1 MLNPNDA
8 DDSDSSTD
16 SPPPV
21 VSRPKRS
28 ATVSPSTRNSFYNS
42 RRRSDANLNFFNERE
57 RQRERRR
64 SMVRAS
70 RERSESR
77 RSSQQ
82 NLRKTNSEPNVDMPS
97 IDVEALQKL
106 LLSLPKFA
114 SASRSRINHRHDSDS
129 GGEMTTEIEELKD
142 AAKSIQSLQRVLAY
156 PSQVSSDRGGNR
168 RLPTVDPV
176 ESCLESSVFSD
187 VDESSLATD
196 TTDGGRRSGIS
207 TRLGHPRGVMQFIP
221 SIRNDQFQPT
231 SEIRRNSISRKSS
244 VPDGFMS
251 NELQSDPVP
260 NVRNRRRGI
269 VDEMFSSSTSL
280 LVDRPSE
287 TLAGVN
293 RFAKLLDTFRSRPTS
308 PEQHPSISWNPYV
321 YSDGGEA
328 LETCG
333 MEDSLHEA
341 DILLWKKRSRASLRR
356 HYSVRHLAARELLDT
371 EKSFVEGLEFLVTK
385 YMRPLRQP
393 LECTLIEASLVDKIF
408 YRIPEILAH
417 HQVLLTTLSQRI
429 DQWHKDAILGDV
441 LLAHFS
447 KQSMIET
454 YIAFVDNFKFAKA
467 SITQARQ
474 KHAFEKYYSRCCRDH
489 PNKLDLDA
497 LLISPIQ
504 RVPRYELIVKQML
517 KHTPVE
523 HEDRERL
530 QRAQRHIHCLAV
542 AINQHKDGSEQM
554 EQRLREIEA
563 IVDGLDDLV
572 TKERTL
578 LRHDIITL
586 KGTERERCVFMLSDL
601 LLVTSVK
608 KKAKV
613 MYTKMTS
620 HSMDFLESNRF
631 KLLYKIALEDVQ
643 ISKDTL
649 SQLEAVERKLES
661 SREDDRVLK
670 KMSQLC
676 SLLKCEKKV
685 KTVRFLNVPQQL
697 TDPMLSPENGRPGSE
712 QLDN

>member
-1 MLNPNDA
+1 MTCHFSANLFVFSIVAATFQAQIPSNHLPAPRSAHTLPNASLARSMLNPNDA
-8 DDSDSSTD
+8 DDSDSSSD
-16 SPPPV
+16 SSPPVAVP
-21 VSRPKRS
+21 RPKRS

-77 RSSQQ
+77 RASQQ
-82 NLRKTNSEPNVDMPS
+82 NLRKTNSEPNVDMPPT

-114 SASRSRINHRHDSDS
+114 AASRSRIVLSQNKNHRHDSDS
-129 GGEMTTEIEELKD
+129 GGEMSTEIEELKD

-156 PSQVSSDRGGNR
+156 PSQASSDRGGNNR
-168 RLPTVDPV
+168 RVKTECPED
-176 ESCLESSVFSD
+176 ESSVFSD
-187 VDESSLATD
+187 VDESSL
-196 TTDGGRRSGIS
+196 TTETADARRSGIS

-221 SIRNDQFQPT
+221 SIRNDQFVST
-231 SEIRRNSISRKSS
+231 SNGRKSS
-244 VPDGFMS
+244 APEGFMGG
-251 NELQSDPVP
+251 EMAQEPPVVP
-260 NVRNRRRGI
+260 NVRARRRGI

-293 RFAKLLDTFRSRPTS
+293 RFSKLLDSFRSRPTS

-321 YSDGGEA
+321 YSDGGEEA
-328 LETCG
+328 LESCG

-356 HYSVRHLAARELLDT
+356 HFSVRHLAARELIDT

-408 YRIPEILAH
+408 YRVPEILAH
-417 HQVLLTTLSQRI
+417 HQVLLAALSQRLEH
-429 DQWHKDAILGDV
+429 WHKDAIIGDV

-454 YIAFVDNFKFAKA
+454 FIAFVDNFKFAKA
-467 SITQARQ
+467 AIAQARQ
-474 KHAFEKYYSRCCRDH
+474 KHSFEKYYNRCCRDH
-489 PNKLDLDA
+489 PKKLDLDS

-530 QRAQRHIHCLAV
+530 LRAQRHIHCLAV

-563 IVDGLDDLV
+563 IVDGLDDV
-572 TKERTL
+572 
-578 LRHDIITL
+578 
-586 KGTERERCVFMLSDL
+586 GF
-601 LLVTSVK
+601 
-608 KKAKV
+608 
-613 MYTKMTS
+613 
-620 HSMDFLESNRF
+620 
-631 KLLYKIALEDVQ
+631 
-643 ISKDTL
+643 
-649 SQLEAVERKLES
+649 
-661 SREDDRVLK
+661 
-670 KMSQLC
+670 
-676 SLLKCEKKV
+676 
-685 KTVRFLNVPQQL
+685 
-697 TDPMLSPENGRPGSE
+697 
-712 QLDN
+712 

>member
-16 SPPPV
+16 SSPPV
-21 VSRPKRS
+21 AVPRPKRS

-77 RSSQQ
+77 RASQQ

-114 SASRSRINHRHDSDS
+114 STSRSRINHRHDSDS

-156 PSQVSSDRGGNR
+156 PSQTSSDRGGNR

-176 ESCLESSVFSD
+176 ESCIESSVFSD

-196 TTDGGRRSGIS
+196 TTEGGRRSGIS

-221 SIRNDQFQPT
+221 SIRNDQFVPT
-231 SEIRRNSISRKSS
+231 SEIRRNSLSRKSS
-244 VPDGFMS
+244 VPDGFMN

-308 PEQHPSISWNPYV
+308 PEQHPSISWSPYV

-429 DQWHKDAILGDV
+429 EQWHKDAILGDV

-467 SITQARQ
+467 AITQARQ

-578 LRHDIITL
+578 LRHDIIIL
-586 KGTERERCVFMLSDL
+586 KGTDRERCIFMLSDL

-613 MYTKMTS
+613 MY
-620 HSMDFLESNRF
+620 N
-631 KLLYKIALEDVQ
+631 KL
-643 ISKDTL
+643 T
-649 SQLEAVERKLES
+649 
-661 SREDDRVLK
+661 
-670 KMSQLC
+670 
-676 SLLKCEKKV
+676 
-685 KTVRFLNVPQQL
+685 
-697 TDPMLSPENGRPGSE
+697 
-712 QLDN
+712 

>member
-16 SPPPV
+16 TPPPPV
-21 VSRPKRS
+21 IAVPRPKRS

-70 RERSESR
+70 RERSETR
-77 RSSQQ
+77 RASQQ

-114 SASRSRINHRHDSDS
+114 STSRSRVNHRHDSDS

-156 PSQVSSDRGGNR
+156 PSQVSSDRG
-168 RLPTVDPV
+168 
-176 ESCLESSVFSD
+176 ESSVFSD
-187 VDESSLATD
+187 VDDVSLATD

-221 SIRNDQFQPT
+221 SIRNDQFVPT

-251 NELQSDPVP
+251 SEMQSDPVP

-280 LVDRPSE
+280 MVDRPSE

-321 YSDGGEA
+321 YSDGGETA
-328 LETCG
+328 LESCG

-356 HYSVRHLAARELLDT
+356 HYSVRHLTARELLDT

-429 DQWHKDAILGDV
+429 EQWHKDAIIGDV

-467 SITQARQ
+467 AISQARQ

-586 KGTERERCVFMLSDL
+586 KGTDRERCIFMLSDL

-613 MYTKMTS
+613 MYNKLTS
-620 HSMDFLESNRF
+620 QSMDFLESNRF
-631 KLLYKIALEDVQ
+631 KLLFKVALEDVQ

-649 SQLEAVERKLES
+649 SQLETVERKLES

-685 KTVRFLNVPQQL
+685 RVYFSKK
-697 TDPMLSPENGRPGSE
+697 
-712 QLDN
+712 

>member
-16 SPPPV
+16 SSPPV
-21 VSRPKRS
+21 AVSRPKRS

-77 RSSQQ
+77 RESQQ
-82 NLRKTNSEPNVDMPS
+82 KLRKTNSEPNVDMPP

-156 PSQVSSDRGGNR
+156 PPQVSSDRG
-168 RLPTVDPV
+168 
-176 ESCLESSVFSD
+176 VFSD
-187 VDESSLATD
+187 VDESSQATD
-196 TTDGGRRSGIS
+196 TTDGRRSGIS
-207 TRLGHPRGVMQFIP
+207 TR
-221 SIRNDQFQPT
+221 NDQFVPT
-231 SEIRRNSISRKSS
+231 SEIRRNSVSRKSS

-251 NELQSDPVP
+251 NELQSEPVP

-269 VDEMFSSSTSL
+269 VDEMFTSSASL

-293 RFAKLLDTFRSRPTS
+293 RFSKLLDSFRSRPTS

-328 LETCG
+328 LESCG

-408 YRIPEILAH
+408 YRVPEILAH
-417 HQVLLTTLSQRI
+417 HQVLLAALSQRI
-429 DQWHKDAILGDV
+429 EQWHKDAIIGDV

-454 YIAFVDNFKFAKA
+454 FIAFVDNFKFAKTA
-467 SITQARQ
+467 IAQARQ

-530 QRAQRHIHCLAV
+530 LRAQRHIHCMAV

-572 TKERTL
+572 TKDRTL

-586 KGTERERCVFMLSDL
+586 KGTDRERCIFMLSDL

-608 KKAKV
+608 KKPKT
-613 MYTKMTS
+613 MYNKLAS
-620 HSMDFLESNRF
+620 QSMDFLESNRF
-631 KLLYKIALEDVQ
+631 KLLFKIALDDVQ

-649 SQLEAVERKLES
+649 SQLEEVERKLES
-661 SREDDRVLK
+661 VLSTQ
-670 KMSQLC
+670 M
-676 SLLKCEKKV
+676 
-685 KTVRFLNVPQQL
+685 
-697 TDPMLSPENGRPGSE
+697 
-712 QLDN
+712 